1 MKIFNYEVAFHA
13 GSQHFNKCRHCNKVV
28 CTHKTETDTIVCTR
42 IGVLY
47 VSKIKQADEGSRG
60 VPKVRP

>member
-1 MKIFNYEVAFHA
+1 MKIFNYEIAFYA
-13 GSQHFNKCRHCNKVV
+13 GSKHFNMCKKCDKAI

-47 VSKIKQADEGSRG
+47 VSKIKQADEGGRR
-60 VPKVRP
+60 VPKARP